1 MTNIT
6 ERENN
11 NAIKKLKEGLN
22 TSFDIFLYGDKKSGT
37 KPGGKETKPG
47 GKGTKPGNILVYGTI
62 AGQRE
67 VLKGRLK
74 LQEEIMGRDEGNEK

>member
-22 TSFDIFLYGDKKSGT
+22 NSFDIFLYGDKKSGT
-37 KPGGKETKPG
+37 KPG
-47 GKGTKPGNILVYGTI
+47 NILVYGTI
-62 AGQRE
+62 AGLRE
-67 VLKGRLK
+67 VLEERIK
-74 LQEEIMGRDEGNEK
+74 LQKEIMGRDEGNEK

>member
-37 KPGGKETKPG
+37 KPGNPF
-47 GKGTKPGNILVYGTI
+47 VYGAI
-62 AGQRE
+62 VGLRE
-67 VLKGRLK
+67 VLEERIK
-74 LQEEIMGRDEGNEK
+74 LQKEIMGRDEGNEK

>member
-11 NAIKKLKEGLN
+11 NAIEKLKKGLN
-22 TSFDIFLYGDKKSGT
+22 TSFDIFLYGDKES
-37 KPGGKETKPG
+37 
-47 GKGTKPGNILVYGTI
+47 GTKPGNISVYGTI

-67 VLKGRLK
+67 VLKRRLK
-74 LQEEIMGRDEGNEK
+74 LQEEIKGRDEGNEK

>member
-11 NAIKKLKEGLN
+11 NAIKKLKAGLN
-22 TSFDIFLYGDKKSGT
+22 TSFDIFLYGDKES
-37 KPGGKETKPG
+37 
-47 GKGTKPGNILVYGTI
+47 GTKPGNISVYGTI

-67 VLKGRLK
+67 VLEERLK
-74 LQEEIMGRDEGNEK
+74 LQKEIMGRDEGNEK

>member
-11 NAIKKLKEGLN
+11 NAIEKLKEGLN

-47 GKGTKPGNILVYGTI
+47 GKGTKPGNVFVYGAI
-62 AGQRE
+62 VGLRE
-67 VLKGRLK
+67 VLEERLK
-74 LQEEIMGRDEGNEK
+74 RQKEMMDRDEGNEK

>member
-11 NAIKKLKEGLN
+11 NAIKKLEEGLN

-37 KPGGKETKPG
+37 KPG
-47 GKGTKPGNILVYGTI
+47 NIFVYGTI

-67 VLKGRLK
+67 VLQERLK
-74 LQEEIMGRDEGNEK
+74 LQKEIMGRDEGNEK

>member
-11 NAIKKLKEGLN
+11 NAIKKLEEGLN
-22 TSFDIFLYGDKKSGT
+22 TSFGIFLRGDKKSGT
-37 KPGGKETKPG
+37 KPGDVF
-47 GKGTKPGNILVYGTI
+47 VYGAI
-62 AGQRE
+62 AGLRE